1 MSHHFLLA
9 VVSYFVATASPG
21 PSNMALMAVAMN
33 QGRQAAFAMACGIVA
48 GSLFWG
54 AMAVL
59 GFASLLNTY
68 AELLALVKL
77 LGAAYLS
84 WLAIKTWRTALAG
97 RLASPTCSSERSAL
111 KKHFRR
117 GLHLH
122 LSNPKAIFAWLAIVT
137 LASQDTSG
145 WRDSVCLL
153 VVCMGIGAMVFG
165 TYALAFSFSA
175 VRGWY
180 HQWQRYL
187 NAMIGAVFAS
197 AAGRLWCSD

>member
-1 MSHHFLLA
+1 MSHYFLLA
-9 VVSYFVATASPG
+9 VISYLVATASPG

-59 GFASLLNTY
+59 GFATLLNTY
-68 AELLALVKL
+68 AQLLTLLKL
-77 LGAAYLS
+77 FGAAYLL
-84 WLAIKTWRTALAG
+84 WLAVKAWHTAFAG
-97 RLASPTCSSERSAL
+97 RLASPTCLSERTAL
-111 KKHFRR
+111 KKHFHR
-117 GLHLH
+117 GLQLH

-137 LASQDTSG
+137 LASQGASG

-153 VVCMGIGAMVFG
+153 VVCVGIGAMVFG
-165 TYALAFSFSA
+165 SYALAFSFSA
-175 VRGWY
+175 VRMWY
-180 HQWQRYL
+180 QRWQRWL
-187 NAMIGAVFAS
+187 NAILGAVFAS